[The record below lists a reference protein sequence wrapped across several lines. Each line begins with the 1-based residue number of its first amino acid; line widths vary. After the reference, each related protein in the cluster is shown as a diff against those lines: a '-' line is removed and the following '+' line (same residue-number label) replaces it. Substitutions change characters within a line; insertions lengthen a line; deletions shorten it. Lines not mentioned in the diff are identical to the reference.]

1 LLFLFFF
8 MVTMIRLA
16 GNSLNCTTDELIQ
29 GTCSFDYNKTV
40 GIKKDANPDEVND
53 PNLLVADVVLGAT
66 FFIGTIAFLGIVVSG
81 LQMIFQGGTDPKKAA
96 DAMKGVKYSLIG
108 LVIVIFSYT
117 IIRLIQYFVGGKI

>member
-1 LLFLFFF
+1 
-8 MVTMIRLA
+8 MIRLA